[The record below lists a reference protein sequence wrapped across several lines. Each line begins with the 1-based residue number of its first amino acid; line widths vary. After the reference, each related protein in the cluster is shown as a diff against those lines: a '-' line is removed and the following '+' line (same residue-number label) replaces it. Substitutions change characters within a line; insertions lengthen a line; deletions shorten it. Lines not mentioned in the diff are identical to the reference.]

1 MDGSTGVRRSVLESF
16 QQTATTAGNVAWERN
31 SRLRDQHRPRDNLQA
46 GSVSGPQAYYALP
59 LAIPTKSDLERESP
73 VISLNFGAF
82 RQRKSPS
89 D

>member
-1 MDGSTGVRRSVLESF
+1 MDGSTGVRWSVLEGF

-31 SRLRDQHRPRDNLQA
+31 SIVSDQHRPRDNPQA
-46 GSVSGPQAYYALP
+46 GSVSGPQAYYALS
-59 LAIPTKSDLERESP
+59 LASPTKSDLERETK

-82 RQRKSPS
+82 WQRKSPS